1 MRTAG
6 QLCRELNIRY
16 YRLDYLIRNG
26 YVPKPKRLDS
36 GQRIFSDEDIEKI
49 KQVIIE
55 RRQLWYIFT
64 KINMF
69 NLLILIIYL
78 EKKNEFI
85 CEEE

>member
-26 YVPKPKRLDS
+26 YVPKPKRLGS

-55 RRQLWYIFT
+55 RRHLWYILA

-69 NLLILIIYL
+69 NLIILTIYL
-78 EKKNEFI
+78 ERKNEFI
-85 CEEE
+85 C

>member
-26 YVPKPKRLDS
+26 YVPKPKRLGS

-85 CEEE
+85 C

>member
-26 YVPKPKRLDS
+26 YVPKPKRLGS
-36 GQRIFSDEDIEKI
+36 GQRIFSDEDIKKI